1 MQFGTLPFQYLGWH
15 YTLAIKDFAANAGHL
30 LRFIYH
36 FFSLPILLKTFFA
49 PWRRLGEQ
57 YRKVFDPGA
66 WFETFILNTLMRL
79 LGMFFR
85 FWLIL
90 IGLATLAAASV
101 AAVIV
106 FLLWLI
112 LPLAVIVIFLSG
124 VNLLMS

>member
-15 YTLAIKDFAANAGHL
+15 YTLALKDYAVNAGNI

-36 FFSLPILLKTFFA
+36 FFSLPTLIKTFFA

-66 WFETFILNTLMRL
+66 WFETFILNALMRL

-85 FWLIL
+85 LWLIL
-90 IGLATLAAASV
+90 TGLAVLAVASV
-101 AAVIV
+101 AAVVI
-106 FLLWLI
+106 FIFWLI
-112 LPLAVIVIFLSG
+112 LPLAVAIIFLG
-124 VNLLMS
+124 GLNLLWS